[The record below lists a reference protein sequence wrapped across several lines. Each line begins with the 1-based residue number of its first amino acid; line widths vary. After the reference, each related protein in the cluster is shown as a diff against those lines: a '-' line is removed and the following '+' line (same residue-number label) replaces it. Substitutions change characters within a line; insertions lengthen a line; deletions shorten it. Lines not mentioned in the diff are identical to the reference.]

1 MTEVAPTPVRI
12 ALSAPQAVTHT
23 TGLVF
28 EPFDDEGRAAVVLAP
43 GAGSDLR
50 HPVLLEL
57 GRGLAAAGHPVLTFN
72 FAYTDIRRI
81 RPDPAGRLERA
92 YADVLRWTRNEFGDN
107 RRLFIGGRS
116 MGGRIASR
124 IAADGEACDGLVL
137 LGYPLHPRP
146 RRDTDTAPPRLR
158 TQHWPDLRVPAL
170 FVQGD
175 RDALCDLSLLKRAS
189 AEHLANAETTVHVV
203 AGADHAFGVRKRDA
217 RAPADVLAEVP
228 QAVLSWVQKHDVAVM
243 NR

>member
-1 MTEVAPTPVRI
+1 MSDVAPTPVRI
-12 ALSAPQAVTHT
+12 ALSPPQVVTHT
-23 TGLVF
+23 SGLVF
-28 EPFDDEGRAAVVLAP
+28 EPSQDEGRAVVVLAP

-57 GRGLAAAGHPVLTFN
+57 GRGLAVAGHPVLTFN
-72 FAYTDIRRI
+72 FAYADIRRI

-92 YADVLRWTRNEFGDN
+92 YTDVLRWARNRFGDN

-124 IAADGEACDGLVL
+124 IAASGDPCDGLVL

-158 TQHWPDLRVPAL
+158 TQHWPEVGVPTL

-175 RDALCDLSLLKRAS
+175 RDVLCDLSLLERAR
-189 AEHLANAETTVHVV
+189 AEHLGNAETTVHVV
-203 AGADHAFGVRKRDA
+203 AGADHAFGVRKRDS
-217 RAPADVLAEVP
+217 RASSDVLAEVR
-228 QAVLSWVQKHDVAVM
+228 QAVLRWVRAHDVAVVDQ
-243 NR
+243 